1 MTADNREPTDPI
13 NNADPDAR
21 RKKLVWESLLGFV
34 GFFTFMALCNA
45 IWNIL
50 QPEPAIVPSIVL
62 LLLLVVTALA
72 WKGYSR
78 YR

>member
-1 MTADNREPTDPI
+1 MSSNPNGR
-13 NNADPDAR
+13 NGADPDAR

-34 GFFTFMALCNA
+34 GFFTFMALINA
-45 IWNIL
+45 VWNVFQPNPAVLPSVVLLIL
-50 QPEPAIVPSIVL
+50 LIVL
-62 LLLLVVTALA
+62 ALL

>member
-1 MTADNREPTDPI
+1 MSEHSKKPTNHI
-13 NNADPDAR
+13 GSADPDAK

-34 GFFTFMALCNA
+34 GFFAFMALLNA
-45 IWNIL
+45 IWNVF
-50 QPEPAIVPSIVL
+50 QTEPAILPSVVL
-62 LLLLVVTALA
+62 LVLVVLTWLA

>member
-1 MTADNREPTDPI
+1 MSSNPNGRND
-13 NNADPDAR
+13 ADPDAR

-34 GFFTFMALCNA
+34 GFFTFMALINA
-45 IWNIL
+45 VWNVFQPNPAVLPSVMLLIL
-50 QPEPAIVPSIVL
+50 LIVL
-62 LLLLVVTALA
+62 ALL